1 MSDPTQEIL
10 EKLNTIEWKI
20 DNLNERLEKI
30 EVSTGVMDEHVQWV
44 NGVHNVIKQPLFT
57 ALNAFNA
64 IVNPLCGP
72 TVDILEVPNAPTY
85 THGLTHITDE
95 EN

>member
-1 MSDPTQEIL
+1 MSDPNQKIL
-10 EKLNTIEWKI
+10 EKLDTIERKI
-20 DNLNERLEKI
+20 DNLNERLKKI

-57 ALNAFNA
+57 ALNAVNV

-72 TVDILEVPNAPTY
+72 TVDISEVPNAPTY
-85 THGLTHITDE
+85 PHRLTHITGE
-95 EN
+95 EG